1 MNTAMSRTL
10 DKALAELSE
19 LPEDQQATLVARIE
33 DMIARA
39 KVDARL
45 AASEERG
52 GEMPSD
58 VFFAQL
64 RARYGG

>member
-1 MNTAMSRTL
+1 MRSMTRRLAWAGPAGWVRAMNTAMSRTL

-39 KVDARL
+39 
-45 AASEERG
+45 
-52 GEMPSD
+52 
-58 VFFAQL
+58 
-64 RARYGG
+64 

>member
-19 LPEDQQATLVARIE
+19 LPEDQQATLVARIA

-45 AASEERG
+45 AASEKRG

-64 RARYGG
+64 RDRYGG